1 MGTWRKGPGK
11 VKFVVTVRAE
21 MDDVSVGLYHREAW
35 VEGEATVKDLLEAL
49 AQGPWTEPE
58 EEPLAL
64 RLGTW

>member
-1 MGTWRKGPGK
+1 MVMWRKGPGK
-11 VKFVVTVRAE
+11 VRFVVTVRAE
-21 MDDVSVGLYHREAW
+21 MGDISVVLYYREAW
-35 VEGEATVKDLLEAL
+35 VEGEATVRDLLEAL